1 MWGFK
6 PNKPLILDDSLNIKI
21 LKIQSENEA
30 FAFILEN
37 FKGFDIKSNPFKN
50 VVFSRN
56 IYKIWSISFSNFDFY
71 YKNLLV
77 YKTCDEQLMINF
89 SNENQFNGF
98 MLSFDHS
105 IKYSL
110 NTCPIIFSN
119 INLRFINLGKISNSF
134 IEKNILGFQNISDA
148 LLNRIN
154 SSIFQLNL
162 LLYHTDLN
170 SNLLN
175 KYVFAKIKSIDLNGQ
190 ITGIQDDLF
199 KSFGSLRMIRI
210 RMQNIQNILVRN
222 NKWFDHLNFDLNIDP
237 MNVTQVYNYDHR
249 IIVIVFNQ
257 QYYKLTFYG
266 YPEQDF
272 CYFKNFPHN
281 KLVFPKLIPNY
292 KSKCSCTELFL
303 IQYSYLYSSSI
314 NYYLGKTPSKYY
326 LSQYYIDG
334 LIDNIFTHCMNSSFK
349 QALKNC
355 NFEKRL
361 NLCKISSNGKKKEEA
376 YFYMNDWETLSK
388 HSQIILSLY
397 MNPIFSIISILF
409 NLLIFII
416 LSNKKEIPKEMNKM
430 YSYLKINSMF
440 NIILIIIRLFK
451 LIDTCSNEDLICISI
466 YSKSKNIQYFK
477 IIFIRIIGNTF
488 QAASNLTHI
497 TYTLS
502 RYITVSNNKSNFLN
516 FIHQISFKMYSVGI
530 LLFSFLLNIHIF
542 FEYSIFNETTQISQL
557 KTFDFKKINSY
568 KQEPFDDYKENFSH
582 SEYLILDIFQYIK
595 IIFSDIFYIITSF
608 LIDLIL
614 ILFIKK
620 SMSKKERLTVTFVV
634 NVNRVII
641 GPIENQAE
649 NNDQTKRKKK
659 TNSVKNKMTLIIILN
674 GFNFIFFRLPLA
686 ILSFYGF
693 FIRYD
698 IEENK
703 FKPNL
708 IMYIICRFFK
718 FCISLNSFFY
728 FFYLNSFILQFF
740 IFYNLDKNFK
750 KSLKS
755 IKKYLKNK
763 YCYSF

>member
-1 MWGFK
+1 MKNQHFFLIIFLIIPIESSDKCIFNDNDKAFRDNNFWMITNFNSLESLYFNCSKPLKMSMWGFK

-199 KSFGSLRMIRI
+199 KSFVGLRMIRI
-210 RMQNIQNILVRN
+210 RMQNIQNILVGN

-334 LIDNIFTHCMNSSFK
+334 LINNIFTHCMNSSFK

-361 NLCKISSNGKKKEEA
+361 NLCKISSNGKKKEET

-388 HSQIILSLY
+388 HS
-397 MNPIFSIISILF
+397 
-409 NLLIFII
+409 
-416 LSNKKEIPKEMNKM
+416 
-430 YSYLKINSMF
+430 
-440 NIILIIIRLFK
+440 
-451 LIDTCSNEDLICISI
+451 
-466 YSKSKNIQYFK
+466 
-477 IIFIRIIGNTF
+477 
-488 QAASNLTHI
+488 
-497 TYTLS
+497 
-502 RYITVSNNKSNFLN
+502 
-516 FIHQISFKMYSVGI
+516 
-530 LLFSFLLNIHIF
+530 
-542 FEYSIFNETTQISQL
+542 
-557 KTFDFKKINSY
+557 
-568 KQEPFDDYKENFSH
+568 
-582 SEYLILDIFQYIK
+582 
-595 IIFSDIFYIITSF
+595 
-608 LIDLIL
+608 
-614 ILFIKK
+614 
-620 SMSKKERLTVTFVV
+620 
-634 NVNRVII
+634 
-641 GPIENQAE
+641 
-649 NNDQTKRKKK
+649 
-659 TNSVKNKMTLIIILN
+659 
-674 GFNFIFFRLPLA
+674 
-686 ILSFYGF
+686 
-693 FIRYD
+693 
-698 IEENK
+698 
-703 FKPNL
+703 
-708 IMYIICRFFK
+708 
-718 FCISLNSFFY
+718 
-728 FFYLNSFILQFF
+728 
-740 IFYNLDKNFK
+740 
-750 KSLKS
+750 
-755 IKKYLKNK
+755 
-763 YCYSF
+763 